1 MGNGMTRNLIIYEKT
16 LEMIEYGTIAL
27 RQFPRYEKFV
37 LAAMIRQQMYQ
48 VLKLIVE
55 TNKRTH
61 RKTALTELDIA
72 HETLRHLVDL
82 SYRRLKYFD
91 HKKYTLLME
100 RINEVGKLLGGWI
113 RSQREG
119 AQPVKYAQ

>member
-1 MGNGMTRNLIIYEKT
+1 MTRNLVIYEKT

-27 RQFPRYEKFV
+27 RQFPKYEKFV
-37 LAAMIRQQMYQ
+37 LAAMIRQQMYDI
-48 VLKLIVE
+48 LKLVVE
-55 TNKRTH
+55 TNKRHH

-82 SYRRLKYFD
+82 AYRRLKYID
-91 HKKYTLLME
+91 QKKYLLWME

-119 AQPVKYAQ
+119 AQPAKT

>member
-1 MGNGMTRNLIIYEKT
+1 MTKNLIIYEKT

-37 LAAMIRQQMYQ
+37 LAAMIRQQMYE

-55 TNKRTH
+55 TNKRTF
-61 RKTALTELDIA
+61 RKTAMTELDIS

-82 SYRRLKYFD
+82 SYRRLKYLD
-91 HKKYTLLME
+91 HKKYALWME
-100 RINEVGKLLGGWI
+100 KVNEVGKLLGGWI

-119 AQPVKYAQ
+119 AQPVKHA